1 MNILNIENVSK
12 TYMEKAVLNNVS
24 LGISDTDK
32 IGVVG
37 TNGTG
42 KSTLLSIVAGI
53 VKPDSGS
60 VVMGNNLRISYLPQN
75 PVFNMDKNLLENIT
89 EKIYAG
95 SDHWDK
101 MGEIKANLAK
111 FGIDDPE
118 CDPSVLSGGQKK
130 RAALVA
136 AIMTPSDLLIL
147 DEPTNHLDS
156 EMIEYLESFLKHF
169 RGAILMVTHDR
180 YFLDEVTNQIL
191 EIDKGSSYRYEANYS
206 GFLELKQQRLDYEQ
220 AAERKAATL
229 YRKDLAWMLR
239 GARARST
246 KQKAH
251 IQRFEALRDRERPE
265 DERQVKLSSIPSR
278 MGNKTI
284 IIEGITKSYEDIILF
299 RDFSYTFNKLDRIG
313 IIGPNGCGKSTLIK
327 CIIGDVTPDSGNI
340 EIGQTIKIGYFGQ
353 ENEALDESKRVIDY
367 IKDTAEFIRT
377 EDGLV
382 SASSMCDRF
391 LFGPDM
397 QYAPISKLSGGEKR
411 RLYLLRVL
419 MEQPNVIILDEP
431 TNDLDIQTL
440 RILEDY
446 LDGFAGI
453 IITVSHD
460 RYFLDRVVTRIFA
473 FEQDGTLY
481 QSEGGYSDFLVHKNI
496 AGDMGNESAGADQKK
511 GKSSREKGSD
521 AEGTDKPKG
530 KYRAPREKT
539 KLSYNEQKEYDSI
552 ESEIE
557 ELENKS
563 ALLETQIAEAATDF
577 PKLMQLSKEK
587 EEVDNLVEQKME
599 RFIELQEMV
608 ESFEKNN
615 VAKK

>member
-1 MNILNIENVSK
+1 MNILNVENVSK
-12 TYMEKAVLNNVS
+12 TYMDKTVLSNVS
-24 LGISDTDK
+24 VGIDDADK
-32 IGVVG
+32 IGIVG

-42 KSTLLSIVAGI
+42 KSTLLSIVAGKT
-53 VKPDSGS
+53 VTDSGKI
-60 VVMGNNLRISYLPQN
+60 VCCNGLRISYLPQN
-75 PVFNMDKNLLENIT
+75 PEFNMDKNLLENIT
-89 EKIYAG
+89 ERIYSEG
-95 SDHWDK
+95 DHWDK
-101 MGEIKANLAK
+101 MGEIKATLAK

-118 CDPSVLSGGQKK
+118 CNPSVLSGGQKK

-156 EMIEYLESFLKHF
+156 EMIEYLEDFLKHF
-169 RGAILMVTHDR
+169 RGALLMVTHDR
-180 YFLDEVTNQIL
+180 YFLDEVTDQIL
-191 EIDKGSSYRYEANYS
+191 EIDKGCAYRYEANYS

-229 YRKDLAWMLR
+229 YKKDLAWMLR

-251 IQRFEALRDRERPE
+251 IQRFEALRDRQRPE
-265 DERQVKLSSIPSR
+265 EERQVELSSLPAR

-284 IIEGITKSYEDIILF
+284 ILENISKSYGDKVLF
-299 RDFSYTFNKLDRIG
+299 KDYSYTFGKIDRIG
-313 IIGPNGCGKSTLIK
+313 IIGPNGCGKSTLLK
-327 CIIGDVTPDSGNI
+327 CIIGEVAPDSGSV

-353 ENEALDESKRVIDY
+353 ENEALDETKRVIDY

-382 SASSMCDRF
+382 SASVMCDRF
-391 LFGPDM
+391 LFDPKM
-397 QYAPISKLSGGEKR
+397 QYAPIAKLSGGEKR
-411 RLYLLRVL
+411 RLYLLKVL

-440 RILEDY
+440 RVLEDY

-460 RYFLDRVVTRIFA
+460 RYFLDRVVTRIFS
-473 FEQDGTLY
+473 FEADGHLL
-481 QSEGGYSDFLVHKNI
+481 QSEGGYSDYVIHKQ
-496 AGDMGNESAGADQKK
+496 ESEAAVAQDSDNKDDRAATKPEDKGA
-511 GKSSREKGSD
+511 R
-521 AEGTDKPKG
+521 G

-539 KLSYNEQKEYDSI
+539 KLSFSEQKEYDNI

-557 ELENKS
+557 KLEEKS
-563 ALLETQIAEAATDF
+563 MRLEEEMAGAATDF
-577 PKLMQLSKEK
+577 PRLMELTKEK
-587 EEVDNLVEQKME
+587 EETDAEIERKMD
-599 RFIELQEMV
+599 RYVELQEMV
-608 ESFEKNN
+608 DSFTKKN
-615 VAKK
+615 